1 MATEFDIIKQYFTQP
16 TSHTDLGIGD
26 DAALLSSAEGQQL
39 VVSADMSVAG
49 THFYKN
55 AEPYDIGWKSLAV
68 NVSDMAAMGATPKWA
83 TLAIALPNINE
94 TWLKEFS
101 RGFFACAKAF
111 SVDIIGGD
119 TTKGPLNIAVQII
132 GEVPNGKALTRN
144 GAKAGD
150 DIWVSGHIGSAAL
163 GLAGLKSPQ
172 ILLEDETL
180 FACLKALNIPQP
192 RVKLGLALRDIASS
206 CIDISDGLLADLS
219 HILKAAKLGTNIA
232 LENIPCLPLLH
243 KRLDKVSVQKAILTG
258 GDDYELCF
266 TASPEYREKI
276 MALSSELNIP
286 LTLIGLTR
294 PQQNISVE
302 FNETPIN
309 MTKLGYEHFSEKA

>member
-1 MATEFDIIKQYFTQP
+1 MATEFNIINDYFTKP

-26 DAALLSSAEGQQL
+26 DAALISATQGQQL

-49 THFYKN
+49 THFEKH

-68 NVSDMAAMGATPKWA
+68 NLSDMAAMGATPRWA

-132 GEVPNGKALTRN
+132 GEVPIGKALTRN

-163 GLAGLKSPQ
+163 GLAALKSPQ

-206 CIDISDGLLADLS
+206 CIDVSDGLLADLS
-219 HILKAAKLGTNIA
+219 HILNASSLGTTIQLNK
-232 LENIPCLPLLH
+232 IPCLPLLR
-243 KRLDKVSVQKAILTG
+243 KRMDKTSVQRAILAG

-266 TASPEYREKI
+266 TASPAHRENIVK
-276 MALSSELNIP
+276 LSQSLQLPI
-286 LTLIGLTR
+286 TLISQTSPEQKLEIYFDDKQLDVT
-294 PQQNISVE
+294 Q
-302 FNETPIN
+302 
-309 MTKLGYEHFSEKA
+309 LGYEHFAETT